1 MDATTWKLAIGII
14 VVLVVL
20 VGAIYLDHEV
30 LVFLSKLLD

>member
-20 VGAIYLDHEV
+20 VSAIYLDHEI
-30 LVFLSKLLD
+30 LAFISKLLG

>member
-1 MDATTWKLAIGII
+1 MDATTWKLAIGIV

-20 VGAIYLDHEV
+20 AGALYLDHEV